1 MRLRCYEQ
9 PSHTIKHEYI
19 HTYIRT
25 YIHTYIRAKMYTKAL
40 PEVRAAVTLWLLE
53 AQQQVFQRV
62 HEVQTQVTVLQ
73 QHLRK
78 QARMC

>member
-1 MRLRCYEQ
+1 M
-9 PSHTIKHEYI
+9 H
-19 HTYIRT
+19 
-25 YIHTYIRAKMYTKAL
+25 TKAL

-78 QARMC
+78 QAQCVNVCMCAFIMYSNELTHDPMEVSVLMALNATTS